1 MKLNPTKLVRTRR
14 GRLFVGAAG
23 LCVAA
28 GVARRRKQPPAL
40 EPSREPTSTPTPTPA
55 PASTAPVTAESDA
68 LPVAAASPQST
79 EAPAAERPDD
89 DAFVA
94 REEAAA
100 AAAAGGIGGRVPHD
114 SDDPALDP
122 VYQAGGGE
130 QEGFEQAEAE
140 LIDNATHGGGR
151 GNPLRDAFAEEEE
164 ADRSTVV
171 YGESDEIRS
180 SEVVDEA
187 EAGPESDE
195 PGRRPT

>member
-1 MKLNPTKLVRTRR
+1 
-14 GRLFVGAAG
+14 
-23 LCVAA
+23 
-28 GVARRRKQPPAL
+28 
-40 EPSREPTSTPTPTPA
+40 
-55 PASTAPVTAESDA
+55 
-68 LPVAAASPQST
+68 
-79 EAPAAERPDD
+79 
-89 DAFVA
+89 
-94 REEAAA
+94 
-100 AAAAGGIGGRVPHD
+100 
-114 SDDPALDP
+114 
-122 VYQAGGGE
+122 
-130 QEGFEQAEAE
+130 